1 MPQRDR
7 VLHNVKRSK
16 LSCAVGGGSGQ
27 ADALLATALRH
38 AAGRAHLRV
47 EAQQRAQPQ
56 ECVLLLDVVADAT
69 QRGAPRA
76 GQRGAGARV
85 GGMGRRAPEG
95 GEARCLGGSCL
106 AAAAA
111 RAQLVARARTG
122 TVEGRAVTVW
132 AGSVER
138 PAPIWPCNRGAA
150 GRGRGSPG
158 AQEGG
163 GVRRQRL
170 GAHPGDAAKRDGR
183 VLNQAAWQRAR
194 GDLPGVG
201 WGGAGGD
208 GCAARLLHRFKP
220 QGKHL
225 QLRCASAQV
234 SLGSTRRQQ
243 AGRQAQAHLQYCG
256 QPLQSLQRKRLEL
269 VAAALDGQLA
279 CKQAEAA
286 VRR

>member
-201 WGGAGGD
+201 WGGGG
-208 GCAARLLHRFKP
+208 GRWVCGQAVAPLQAAREAP
-220 QGKHL
+220 PAA
-225 QLRCASAQV
+225 LRLSA
-234 SLGSTRRQQ
+234 
-243 AGRQAQAHLQYCG
+243 G
-256 QPLQSLQRKRLEL
+256 QPWVHTSAASWQASTGAPAVLWPAAPEL
-269 VAAALDGQLA
+269 AAQTA
-279 CKQAEAA
+279 
-286 VRR
+286 